1 MPILNKA
8 VMKEYIEYISC
19 NNLEAAQNLLLN
31 NVSKEQMIYKYCRGL
46 ERDLDNLKKE
56 KIWLSN
62 AFNFNDPYDCL
73 VTVDCGLKEKYSKV
87 QVKEAMEIYTRQIE
101 ENKKTERLQNSIF
114 VSCFSEINN
123 SFPLWGY
130 YAADHKGICIGY
142 NLQELIKKYQCMPVI
157 YSAELI
163 VKQEGCSA
171 DQFMANALTKSE
183 EWKHEC
189 EWRIVK
195 KDENNVGMRGI
206 EIDFIKPK
214 EIYIGCK
221 KMKMEKDLMT
231 EKNEAEQYATIDDLA
246 DYADKNYIDIYLSLI
261 SQKEYKLIDKALTL
275 NA

>member
-1 MPILNKA
+1 
-8 VMKEYIEYISC
+8 
-19 NNLEAAQNLLLN
+19 
-31 NVSKEQMIYKYCRGL
+31 
-46 ERDLDNLKKE
+46 
-56 KIWLSN
+56 
-62 AFNFNDPYDCL
+62 
-73 VTVDCGLKEKYSKV
+73 
-87 QVKEAMEIYTRQIE
+87 MEIYTRQIE

-246 DYADKNYIDIYLSLI
+246 DYADKNYIDIYLPLI
-261 SQKEYKLIDKALTL
+261 SRKEYKLIDKALTL